1 MKTLHVP
8 LTPEL
13 HRQLKILAALRET
26 SIAEIVRTA
35 LSGAMEPM
43 PLHIPQPPALHIP
56 QPPALHTRTLE
67 TVQ

>member
-1 MKTLHVP
+1 MKRLSIP
-8 LTPEL
+8 LNPEL

-43 PLHIPQPPALHIP
+43 PLHTQQPPALHIP
-56 QPPALHTRTLE
+56 QSPALHTRTPE
-67 TVQ
+67 TV

>member
-1 MKTLHVP
+1 MKNIHIALDS
-8 LTPEL
+8 EL

-35 LSGAMEPM
+35 LSRAMEPM
-43 PLHIPQPPALHIP
+43 PLHTQPPPALHIP

-67 TVQ
+67 TV